1 MNSTEREL
9 RVERVVNAPREL
21 VFRMWSEPAHF
32 KQWAAPKGFTV
43 ESLQM
48 DFRVGGIY
56 RICLRSPEGDDYWV
70 RGKYREIVPLERFS
84 LTNAWENED
93 GTTGPETLL
102 TVSFEDRGQQTKLV
116 LHQAE
121 FDSLESRDGHMSG
134 WEETL
139 DQLPG
144 YLKTLSPDAS
154 ETER

>member
-1 MNSTEREL
+1 MRHENSCSECGASL
-9 RVERVVNAPREL
+9 RTSSSGRR
-21 VFRMWSEPAHF
+21 
-32 KQWAAPKGFTV
+32 PKDSPSNRCRWTFESAGFTAYV
-43 ESLQM
+43 
-48 DFRVGGIY
+48 FG
-56 RICLRSPEGDDYWV
+56 LRKETTTGCVASTA
-70 RGKYREIVPLERFS
+70 RSFPLERFS

-102 TVSFEDRGQQTKLV
+102 SVSFEDRGQQTKLD
-116 LHQAE
+116 LHQTE

-144 YLKTLSPDAS
+144 YLKTLSPDAG